1 MGLVLFAWMSDQQ
14 YFKDLT
20 DINTLLKLREKTEE
34 DMENEL
40 TPFGFLDTGHHEDFS
55 KVLEVTPETA
65 SFNQLMA
72 L

>member
-20 DINTLLKLREKTEE
+20 DINTLLKLREKSEE

-40 TPFGFLDTGHHEDFS
+40 TPFGFLSEGHDDDYTQ
-55 KVLEVTPETA
+55 VLEVTSETA
-65 SFNQLMA
+65 SFEQLMT